1 MGLFNK
7 LFGGASPTKK
17 YDAKVAAINALEPQM
32 AALTDA
38 QLRAKTGEFR
48 ARLKEGES
56 LDDLLVEAF
65 AVVREAG
72 KRVLGMRHF
81 DVQLIGGMVLNDG
94 NIAEMKTGEGKT
106 LVATLPS
113 YLNALAGE
121 GVHVVT
127 VNDYLA
133 KRDAEWMGKL
143 HRLLGLSV
151 GVILSQMPAA
161 DRRAAYACD
170 ITYGTNSE
178 FGFDYLRD
186 NMCVYKKDMVQ
197 RELPFAIVD
206 EVDSILIDEAR
217 TPLIISG
224 SSSDSSEM
232 YERADKFVKTL
243 KRGEDQKE
251 MSKYEML
258 SGEDVFANSGDYSVD
273 PKRRTVT
280 LTASGVEKAERYFN
294 VERLTDIDNT
304 ELNHY
309 IQQALRANAVFKK
322 DVDYVVT
329 DGKVMIVDEFTGRI
343 MYGRRYSEGL
353 HQAIEAKEGVAI
365 KNESKTLATITY
377 QNYFRMYKKLS
388 GMTGTAKTEEAEF
401 MGIYGLE
408 VVEIPTNRPNI
419 RKDYDDQIYLKQE
432 YKFDAI
438 VNEICEVH
446 ATGRP
451 VLVGTVSVERS
462 EHVSELLRR
471 RGVKHEVLNA
481 KNHRKEAE
489 IIAQAGKVNAVTIAT
504 NMAGRGT
511 DILLGG
517 NPDYLARREM
527 RRREYDEEMIEE
539 ATGHAETDNEE
550 ILAAREVYRQLHEE
564 YKKETDREHDEVV
577 RLGGLHIIGTERHDS
592 RRIDNQLRGRAAR
605 QGDPGSTRFYLSF
618 DDDLLR
624 FFGGEGLKSM
634 MTKLSTA
641 AGSERDGMQLGMLT
655 KQIENAQKRV
665 EQMHFN
671 ARKNVLQYDDVM
683 NKQREIIYAQRR
695 RVLLGEDVSET
706 VQQQIESLVN
716 DSVNSYCAEGATP
729 DQWDLSALA
738 TYLSRFFFAPGEDPW
753 ANLSEEERKG
763 LKREELKEELLRRA
777 KEAYAAREEEIAA
790 AKISMR
796 DVEREVLLRVVDSH
810 WVEHIDAMDRLR
822 DSVSLQAY
830 GNRDPAKEY
839 AIAGYDMFEEM
850 IASINETMLSALYH
864 VSVKSVPAARKGV
877 TGSASQKS
885 MPTGAVAAP
894 GAGQENPQ
902 QTQTNRPATEAPKP
916 FVAQKRVGRND
927 PCPCGSG
934 KKYKNCCGKNE

>member
-143 HRLLGLSV
+143 HRFLGLSV

-438 VNEICEVH
+438 VDEICEVH

-753 ANLSEEERKG
+753 ANLSDEERKG